1 MKYLIILS
9 FLFFYHDLIGQSSEK
24 DEIIKI
30 IDQIEYGWEN
40 GDGKPFNE
48 NFLDFN
54 GAKYFESGGQNIGL
68 NDLILNHVEP
78 EKDALFFLDL
88 NYFNINV
95 FIENNFAWVTADT
108 EINGKIKK
116 NDLEINK
123 TGHQTYIFRKIDGKW
138 KVIHS
143 HSSSRDR
150 SNLE

>member
-1 MKYLIILS
+1 MKYFIIITY
-9 FLFFYHDLIGQSSEK
+9 LFFCHDLIGQDSDK
-24 DEIIKI
+24 NEILNI
-30 IDQIEYGWEN
+30 IDKIKYGWEN

-78 EKDALFFLDL
+78 EKDALFFLEL
-88 NYFNINV
+88 NYSNIDV

-108 EINGKIKK
+108 EVKGKVRR
-116 NDLEINK
+116 NDLELDK
-123 TGHQTYIFRKIDGKW
+123 TGHQTYIFKKIDGKW

-150 SNLE
+150 SN